1 MPVTLHIR
9 DEETDRLIRRLAA
22 DRGLAPSEAVR
33 LAVVNELARQPGGLR
48 LSERL
53 APLQERVRRAPETG
67 LAADKA
73 FYDGLYEER

>member
-1 MPVTLHIR
+1 MTLHIR

-22 DRGLAPSEAVR
+22 SRGIAPSEAVR
-33 LAVVNELARQPGGLR
+33 MAVVNELARHPGDLS

-53 APLQERVRRAPETG
+53 APLQERVQRAPETG